1 MPIFITPEE
10 QQRRRRALIPFDILL
25 TLGLLWV
32 AGLAICQPLCALPL
46 TAYVLYA
53 LWQFTHRDEEEGG
66 HRPSLRLCG
75 WLLLLLEIAA
85 FFCLPNPQGP
95 WQSPWA
101 RPTEF
106 TREGD
111 SLHLATLRDFEHRSA
126 TESEARYA
134 EADADL
140 STICGASIVICRS
153 SAEKKPLHTM
163 LRFTFRSGHSLIFS
177 PECRLPEGLNYHSL
191 FAPYKKYGLMYLFAT
206 ERDLLRLHS
215 AIRREQVVVYPL
227 RATPQQARFMLT
239 KALQLAR
246 EAEGEHSVYF
256 PMLADGTQGIT
267 EVLHILCPKLPQT
280 LHYGVGDLISWLYTN
295 NALLTEDERD
305 TWQSL
310 TERGTIAP
318 DLAPAENYEAA
329 VQQQLE
335 LPEWKEPTPE
345 EKKATSAA
353 ATALAEPTDRPNLAA
368 DIPEP
373 RARLAAEPVN
383 PTAAADI
390 PEPRARLEADTA
402 NAPVEPQEEPQT
414 DATEDT
420 PQPEEGTIEPTEP
433 AIAPAPTTEKKA
445 LTTYADIPEPTQR
458 LDADRQNGADANGA
472 GRSFSVDIPEPT
484 ARLAADRRSD
494 TEESTQTAA
503 QTAMTST
510 LAEQEEDRLRQEEEA
525 EAKAARERRTKGII
539 IRTKERKEEE
549 YHPLDPPKRKPSPLD
564 IKKKQEN
571 PQPDNPFYRPP
582 IQL

>member
-32 AGLAICQPLCALPL
+32 AGLAICHPLCALPL
-46 TAYVLYA
+46 TAYALYA
-53 LWQFTHRDEEEGG
+53 LWRFTHRDEDEESS
-66 HRPSLRLCG
+66 RPSLRACG
-75 WLLLLLEIAA
+75 WLLLLLEIAV

-134 EADADL
+134 EAEADL
-140 STICGASIVICRS
+140 STLCGASIVICRHN
-153 SAEKKPLHTM
+153 AEEKPLHTM

-177 PECRLPEGLNYHSL
+177 PERRLPEGLNYHSL

-215 AIRREQVVVYPL
+215 AIRREQVAVYPL

-246 EAEGEHSVYF
+246 EAEGARSAYF
-256 PMLADGTQGIT
+256 PLVADGTQGIT
-267 EVLHILCPKLPQT
+267 DVLRILCPKLPQT
-280 LHYGVGDLISWLYTN
+280 LHYGFGDLLSWLYTD
-295 NALLTEDERD
+295 NALLTENEQD
-305 TWQSL
+305 TLQSL

-318 DLAPAENYEAA
+318 DLAPAEDYEAA
-329 VQQQLE
+329 VQQQLG
-335 LPEWKEPTPE
+335 LPEWKEPAPE
-345 EKKATSAA
+345 TKKATNAE
-353 ATALAEPTDRPNLAA
+353 ATAPAEPAARPNLAA

-390 PEPRARLEADTA
+390 PEPRARLEADAA
-402 NAPVEPQEEPQT
+402 NTPAEATEEPQPE
-414 DATEDT
+414 TEEPT
-420 PQPEEGTIEPTEP
+420 PQPEGTTEETVAP
-433 AIAPAPTTEKKA
+433 EIAPAPTTEKKA
-445 LTTYADIPEPTQR
+445 LTTYADIPEPTRR
-458 LDADRQNGADANGA
+458 LEADRQNGADVNGA
-472 GRSFSVDIPEPT
+472 GRSFAVDIPEPT
-484 ARLAADRRSD
+484 ARLAADRRAE
-494 TEESTQTAA
+494 TEESAQTTA
-503 QTAMTST
+503 QTATTST
-510 LAEQEEDRLRQEEEA
+510 LARQEEDRLRQEEEA
-525 EAKAARERRTKGII
+525 EAKAARERRSKGII
-539 IRTKERKEEE
+539 IRTKEKQEEE

-571 PQPDNPFYRPP
+571 PQPHNPFYRPP